1 MAVVDRS
8 APPYKTAGA
17 IALVL
22 LTIGAALVW
31 GQFRGEF
38 RSRADLTLISPRAG
52 LVVDPGSKVTL
63 NGVEIGRVSRIAAVD
78 VEGASHAR
86 LTLQID
92 PRHLHLIP
100 ANVTADVNAS
110 TVFGNKYIALRS
122 PEHPSAQRITPGA
135 EITATWV
142 STEFN
147 TLFETVMAISER
159 VDPVRLNQTL
169 TAAAQALDGMGT
181 QFGESLSDGNAIL
194 ERFNA
199 QMPAFRRDLRGLNAL
214 ADLYAGAAPDLFDGL
229 GAAAVTAATLTDQRG
244 AVDAALLA
252 AIGVGATGADILD
265 RGGPYLVRGAADLIP
280 TAQLFDYYSP
290 QLLCTLRN
298 YHDAAPLM
306 AQVFGGDNG
315 YSLATAGTIFGLG
328 GMPNPYVYPD
338 NLPRVN
344 ARGGPGGRPGC
355 WQKITRELWPAP
367 YLVMDTGLSIAPY
380 NHVELGSPMFTEY
393 VWGRQIGAPTI
404 NP

>member
-1 MAVVDRS
+1 MAVVDRP
-8 APPYKTAGA
+8 APPYKAVGA

-22 LTIGAALVW
+22 LVIGAVLLW
-31 GQFRGEF
+31 GQFRGAF
-38 RSRADLTLISPRAG
+38 AARVGLTLVSPRAG

-63 NGVEIGRVSRIAAVD
+63 NGVEIGRVGEIAATSVAG
-78 VEGASHAR
+78 VPHAL
-86 LTLQID
+86 LTLRID
-92 PRHLHLIP
+92 PRYLHLIP
-100 ANVTADVNAS
+100 ANVSADIKAS

-122 PEHPSAQRITPGA
+122 PEEPSPQRLSAGG
-135 EITATWV
+135 EITAHWV

-159 VDPVRLNQTL
+159 VDPVKLNQTL
-169 TAAAQALDGMGT
+169 TAAAQALGGMGADI
-181 QFGESLSDGNAIL
+181 GRSLADGNAIL
-194 ERFNA
+194 DRLNA
-199 QMPAFRRDLRGLNAL
+199 RMPQFRRDLRGVTAL
-214 ADLYAGAAPDLFDGL
+214 AEIYADAAPDLLDGL
-229 GAAAVTAATLTDQRG
+229 AAAALTAGTLDDQRG
-244 AVDAALLA
+244 AIDDALLA
-252 AIGVGATGADILD
+252 AIGFSATAGGTLD
-265 RGGPYLVRGAADLIP
+265 RGGPYLVRAAQDLIP
-280 TAQLFDYYSP
+280 TSQLFDHYSP
-290 QLLCTLRN
+290 QLLCTIRN

-306 AQVFGGDNG
+306 AEVFGGDNG
-315 YSLATAGTIFGLG
+315 YSLASAGTIFGMG
-328 GMPNPYVYPD
+328 VPNTYVFPD

-380 NHVELGSPMFTEY
+380 NHFELGQPIFTEY

>member
-1 MAVVDRS
+1 MAVVDRP
-8 APPYKTAGA
+8 APPYKAVGA

-22 LTIGAALVW
+22 LVIGAVMLW
-31 GQFRGEF
+31 GQFRGAF
-38 RSRADLTLISPRAG
+38 TTRVGVTLVSPRAG

-63 NGVEIGRVSRIAAVD
+63 NGVEIGRVGEIAATSVAG
-78 VEGASHAR
+78 VPHAL
-86 LTLQID
+86 LTLRID
-92 PRHLHLIP
+92 PRYLHLIP
-100 ANVTADVNAS
+100 ANVSADIKAS

-122 PEHPSAQRITPGA
+122 PEDPSPQRLSAGG
-135 EITATWV
+135 EITASWV

-159 VDPVRLNQTL
+159 VDPVKLNQTL
-169 TAAAQALDGMGT
+169 TAAAQALGGMGADI
-181 QFGESLSDGNAIL
+181 GRSLADGSAIL
-194 ERFNA
+194 ERLNT
-199 QMPAFRRDLRGLNAL
+199 QMPQFRRDLRGVTAL
-214 ADLYAGAAPDLFDGL
+214 ADIYAEAAPDLLDGL
-229 GAAAVTAATLTDQRG
+229 AAAALTAGTLDDQRG
-244 AVDAALLA
+244 AIDDALLA
-252 AIGVGATGADILD
+252 AIGFSDTAGGILE
-265 RGGPYLVRGAADLIP
+265 RGGPYLVRAAQDLIP
-280 TAQLFDYYSP
+280 TSQLFDHYSP
-290 QLLCTLRN
+290 QLLCTIRN

-306 AQVFGGDNG
+306 AEVFGGDNG
-315 YSLATAGTIFGLG
+315 YSLASAGTIFGMG
-328 GMPNPYVYPD
+328 VPNTYVFPD

-380 NHVELGSPMFTEY
+380 NHFELGQPIFTEY

>member
-1 MAVVDRS
+1 VAVVDRP
-8 APPYKTAGA
+8 APPYKAVGA

-22 LTIGAALVW
+22 LVIGAVMLW
-31 GQFRGEF
+31 GQFRGAF
-38 RSRADLTLISPRAG
+38 TTRVGVTLVSPRAG

-63 NGVEIGRVSRIAAVD
+63 NGVEIGRVGEIAATSVAG
-78 VEGASHAR
+78 VPHAL
-86 LTLQID
+86 LTLRID
-92 PRHLHLIP
+92 PRYLHLIP
-100 ANVTADVNAS
+100 ANVSADIKAS

-122 PEHPSAQRITPGA
+122 PEDPSPQRLSAGG
-135 EITATWV
+135 EITASWV

-159 VDPVRLNQTL
+159 VDPVKLNQTL
-169 TAAAQALDGMGT
+169 TAAAQALGGMGADI
-181 QFGESLSDGNAIL
+181 GRSLADGSAIL
-194 ERFNA
+194 ERLNT
-199 QMPAFRRDLRGLNAL
+199 QMPQFRRDLRGVTAL
-214 ADLYAGAAPDLFDGL
+214 ADIYAEAAPDLLDGL
-229 GAAAVTAATLTDQRG
+229 AAAALTAGTLDDQRG
-244 AVDAALLA
+244 AIDDALLA
-252 AIGVGATGADILD
+252 AIGFSDTAGGILE
-265 RGGPYLVRGAADLIP
+265 RGGPYLVRAAQDLIP
-280 TAQLFDYYSP
+280 TSQLFDHYSP
-290 QLLCTLRN
+290 QLLCTIRN

-306 AQVFGGDNG
+306 AEVFGGDNG
-315 YSLATAGTIFGLG
+315 YSLASAGTIFGMG
-328 GMPNPYVYPD
+328 VPNTYVFPD

-380 NHVELGSPMFTEY
+380 NHFELGQPIFTEY

>member
-1 MAVVDRS
+1 MGAVDRP

-17 IALVL
+17 VTLVL
-22 LTIGAALVW
+22 LTIGAVLLYQ
-31 GQFRGEF
+31 QFRGEF
-38 RSRADLTLISPRAG
+38 RSRVDVYLQAPRAG
-52 LVVDPGSKVTL
+52 LVVDPGTKVTL
-63 NGVEIGRVSRIAAVD
+63 NGVEIGRVSSIEA
-78 VEGASHAR
+78 ESSTAR
-86 LTLQID
+86 LTLRVD
-92 PRHLHLIP
+92 PRYLRLIP
-100 ANVTADVNAS
+100 ANVRADINAS
-110 TVFGNKYIALRS
+110 TVFGNKYVALRS
-122 PEHPSAQRITPGA
+122 PETPVPQRLHPGSQIEAR
-135 EITATWV
+135 WV

-147 TLFETVMAISER
+147 TLFETVLALAEQ

-169 TAAAQALDGMGT
+169 TAAAQALDGMGGR
-181 QFGESLSDGNAIL
+181 FGRSLSDGNAIL
-194 ERFNA
+194 ATLNDR
-199 QMPAFRRDLRGLNAL
+199 MPQFTRDVREVNAL
-214 ADLYAGAAPDLFDGL
+214 ADVYADAAPELFDGM
-229 GAAAVTAATLTDQRG
+229 AAASVTASTLYARRG

-252 AIGVGATGADILD
+252 ALGLGGTAGDVLD
-265 RGGPYLVRGAADLIP
+265 RGGRYLVRGAQDLLP
-280 TAQLFDYYSP
+280 TSALFDHYSP
-290 QLLCTLRN
+290 QLLCTIRN

-315 YSLATAGTIFGLG
+315 YSLASAGTIFGMGL
-328 GMPNPYVYPD
+328 PNTYVYPD

-380 NHVELGSPMFTEY
+380 NHFELGSPIFSEY

>member
-1 MAVVDRS
+1 MAVVDRP
-8 APPYKTAGA
+8 APPYKAVGA

-22 LTIGAALVW
+22 LVIGAVLLW
-31 GQFRGEF
+31 GQFRGAF
-38 RSRADLTLISPRAG
+38 AARVGLTLVSPRAG

-63 NGVEIGRVSRIAAVD
+63 NGVEIGRVGEIAATSVAG
-78 VEGASHAR
+78 VPHAL
-86 LTLQID
+86 LTLRID
-92 PRHLHLIP
+92 PRYLHLIP
-100 ANVTADVNAS
+100 ANVSADIKAS

-122 PEHPSAQRITPGA
+122 PEDPSPQRLSAGG
-135 EITATWV
+135 EITASWV

-159 VDPVRLNQTL
+159 VDPVKLNQTL
-169 TAAAQALDGMGT
+169 TAAAQALGGMGADI
-181 QFGESLSDGNAIL
+181 GRSLADGSAIL
-194 ERFNA
+194 ERLNT
-199 QMPAFRRDLRGLNAL
+199 QMPQFRRDLRGVTAL
-214 ADLYAGAAPDLFDGL
+214 ADIYAEAAPDLLDGL
-229 GAAAVTAATLTDQRG
+229 AAAALTAGTLDDQRG
-244 AVDAALLA
+244 AIDDALLA
-252 AIGVGATGADILD
+252 AIGFSDTAGGILE
-265 RGGPYLVRGAADLIP
+265 RGGPYLVRAAQDLIP
-280 TAQLFDYYSP
+280 TSQLFDHYSP
-290 QLLCTLRN
+290 QLLCTIRN

-306 AQVFGGDNG
+306 AEVFGGDNG
-315 YSLATAGTIFGLG
+315 YSLASAGTIFGMG
-328 GMPNPYVYPD
+328 VPNTYVFPD

-380 NHVELGSPMFTEY
+380 NHFELGQPIFTEY